1 MPETIL
7 FIDSNRPVND
17 DLYQLLNSKG
27 YTVAVARSGKM
38 ALQQALSERP
48 DLIILDTTSLRLNS
62 KRLSQTLYHKV
73 DTPIIAIRGK
83 RAAPLEYVD
92 EHITN
97 PLNPRKLL
105 MLIRRILKIKQP
117 WILRQG
123 ELTLDLK
130 KRTVARGNSRPKQ
143 LRPMEARLLKT
154 FMRRPNEMLTRA
166 ELMKLVWE
174 TDFTGDTRT
183 LDVHIRWVREHIEEN
198 ASVPRFLKTVRGQGY
213 RLEV

>member
-1 MPETIL
+1 MAETIL

-17 DLYQLLNSKG
+17 DLYQLLKSKG
-27 YTVAVARSGKM
+27 YTVTVARSGKV

-48 DLIILDTTSLRLNS
+48 DLIIFDTTSPRLNS

-73 DTPIIAIRGK
+73 DAPMIAIIGK

-92 EHITN
+92 EHIAN

-105 MLIRRILKIKQP
+105 TLIRRILKVKQP

-130 KRTVARGNSRPKQ
+130 KRTVTRGNSRPKKM
-143 LRPMEARLLKT
+143 RPMEARLLKT
-154 FMRRPNEMLTRA
+154 FMRRPNEMITRA

-198 ASVPRFLKTVRGQGY
+198 PSNPRLLKTMRGQGY
-213 RLEV
+213 LLEV